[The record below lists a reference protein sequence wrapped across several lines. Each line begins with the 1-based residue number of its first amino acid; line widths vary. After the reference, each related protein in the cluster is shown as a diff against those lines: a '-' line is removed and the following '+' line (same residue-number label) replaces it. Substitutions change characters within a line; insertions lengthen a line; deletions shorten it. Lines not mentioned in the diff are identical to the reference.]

1 MMNERV
7 KIIRKTNSLTME
19 AFGNRLGITKAS
31 VSRIESGVNNLTE
44 QMIKA
49 ICREFNVNEHW
60 LRTGEGEMTLTLS
73 RRESI
78 AAFMGELMKEE
89 EDSFKVRLIDV
100 LADLNE
106 EEWQLLA
113 ELATRLAQENQANE
127 SPGSQD
133 AE

>member
-1 MMNERV
+1 MNERV

-89 EDSFKVRLIDV
+89 EDSFKIRLFDV
-100 LADLNE
+100 LADLSE
-106 EEWQLLA
+106 EEWEMLA
-113 ELATRLAQENQANE
+113 DLAKRLAAENQTNKSSG
-127 SPGSQD
+127 SP
-133 AE
+133 AED

>member
-1 MMNERV
+1 MNERV
-7 KIIRKTNSLTME
+7 KEVRKNYGLTME
-19 AFGNRLGITKAS
+19 TFGDRLGVAKSTIS
-31 VSRIESGVNNLTE
+31 GIESGARNLTE

-89 EDSFKVRLIDV
+89 EDSFKVRLFDV

-113 ELATRLAQENQANE
+113 DLAKRLAAENQTNKSSG
-127 SPGSQD
+127 SP
-133 AE
+133 AED